1 MEKLE
6 KTINQRIK
14 ELRQNRGI
22 SESELAEKIHVK
34 SHEINEWEN
43 NNKNIEISK
52 LIELA
57 TALDVS
63 LDYLL
68 TGKEKE
74 PQMVVISKTEYAC
87 KNDDPSLINFD
98 VLKDLNRLDES
109 GKYLIDYLEMYDCP
123 KVYKEV
129 VNKFIL
135 KSSPSDSYKYNKG
148 MERWVKLMIKY
159 DDVEALKQINF
170 FPKNIDRS
178 FGQASKSYEK
188 YINIFDKQFFL
199 ENINIL
205 LKKEKILSETLT
217 LHENNMIN
225 STVDWQYV
233 YANLLLY
240 ALHNDDETLFKKI
253 ANLII
258 DLNNKSKTDSVNF
271 KNSNNAKIKNY
282 KTLYSYRDVPRVGTE
297 YGSTPY
303 EYYFSL
309 VNVPKSTIKLMFDK
323 GYVNEAIALNSFNQ
337 MSDGEIEAEKM
348 KIAGQSDPQE
358 IFITSC
364 LKYGIVSI
372 QNLLKCDD
380 ISIVEHAF
388 NHYPISF
395 KEMLDKYLE
404 KKDYKGLYKF
414 AIDNDFTGIALE
426 LVRLKNGDI
435 NEVKKAIDLA
445 ANQVYLDGNK
455 FDVNRSY
462 FVNTNNRGWY
472 NYRMMKNPA
481 PRLASEQVKK
491 NVLAE
496 LKMEEDR
503 AAALE
508 GLDLQYFNS
517 LLESNNIELLIIKL
531 CVRLEAILKY
541 DFRYLGTFEEMLK
554 KYIEKYCYEDDG
566 WGYMVESRSAYLLH
580 KLRKYRNGIVHP
592 EQAKE
597 QLSNS
602 ELKELIN
609 YICKLEK

>member
-1 MEKLE
+1 MEKIE
-6 KTINQRIK
+6 NTINQRIK

-34 SHEINEWEN
+34 SDEINEWEN

-74 PQMVVISKTEYAC
+74 SQIVIVSKTEYAC

-109 GKYLIDYLEMYDCP
+109 GKNLIDYLEMYDCP

-129 VNKFIL
+129 VNKFVL
-135 KSSPSDSYKYNKG
+135 NSSQSYSRLNNK
-148 MERWVKLMIKY
+148 ERWVKLMIKY
-159 DDVEALKQINF
+159 DDTIALKQENF
-170 FPKNIDRS
+170 FPKGIERS
-178 FGQASKSYEK
+178 FGQASRRYEK
-188 YINIFDKQFFL
+188 DINIFNKPFFSK
-199 ENINIL
+199 NISL
-205 LKKEKILSETLT
+205 FLKKKKILSEILT
-217 LHENNMIN
+217 LHENNMVN

-233 YANLLLY
+233 YANLLLH
-240 ALHNDDETLFKKI
+240 ALNNDDEKLSKKI

-258 DLNNKSKTDSVNF
+258 ELNNKSKIDSINF
-271 KNSNNAKIKNY
+271 QNSNNTKVNNY
-282 KTLYSYRDVPRVGTE
+282 KTLYSYRDVPSITTKL
-297 YGSTPY
+297 YSSTPC

-323 GYVNEAIALNSFNQ
+323 GYVDEAIALNSFNQ

-348 KIAGQSDPQE
+348 KIAGQSNPQE

-372 QNLLKCDD
+372 QKLLKCDD
-380 ISIVEHAF
+380 ISIIEYALD
-388 NHYPISF
+388 HYPISF

-404 KKDYKGLYKF
+404 KKDYRGLYKF

-435 NEVKKAIDLA
+435 DGIKKAINLA
-445 ANQVYLDGNK
+445 ANQVYLEGNK

-462 FVNTNNRGWY
+462 FVNTNNSGLS
-472 NYRMMKNPA
+472 NYRMMRNPA
-481 PRLASEQVKK
+481 PRLTSEQVKN

-508 GLDLQYFNS
+508 GLDLQYFIS

-531 CVRLEAILKY
+531 CVRLEAMLKY
-541 DFRYLGTFEEMLK
+541 DFRYSGTFEEMLN
-554 KYIEKYCYEDDG
+554 KYIEKYCCEDDG